1 MPEPIYV
8 VIYFALYLLKAIS
21 TCMFIRA
28 ILSWFNVGGNSP
40 IIKFLYVV
48 TEPAITPVRKLF
60 EKMNWFQ
67 NTPIDMSFSMTFI
80 VIFVLET
87 VIEATLI

>member
-8 VIYFALYLLKAIS
+8 IIYFALYLLKAIS

-28 ILSWFNVGGNSP
+28 ILSWFNVNGDNP

-48 TEPAITPVRKLF
+48 TEPAIQPVRKLF
-60 EKMNWFQ
+60 YKMNWFQ

-87 VIEATLI
+87 VIETVLL